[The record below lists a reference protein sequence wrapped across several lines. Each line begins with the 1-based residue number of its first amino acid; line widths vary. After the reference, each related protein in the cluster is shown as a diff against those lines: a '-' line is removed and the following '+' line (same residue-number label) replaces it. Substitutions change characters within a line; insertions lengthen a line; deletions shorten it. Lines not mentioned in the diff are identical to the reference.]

1 MYDGEILLSDF
12 DTLVPPKIYS
22 RGEEYYEEGAVFD
35 LHEESGGAWVAS
47 VRGTEDYRVEIELK
61 GGQIESWYCD
71 CPYDG
76 TICKHVV
83 AVVLAIQEN
92 QEGFL
97 TSGRKAED
105 SWDREV
111 EEEE

>member
-1 MYDGEILLSDF
+1 MNDGEILLSDF

-35 LHEESGGAWVAS
+35 LHEESEGEWVAS

-83 AVVLAIQEN
+83 AVVLAIREN
-92 QEGFL
+92 REGFL
-97 TSGRKAED
+97 TSGRGGGG
-105 SWDREV
+105 
-111 EEEE
+111 